1 MYLKELTLRG
11 FKSFALPTTLRF
23 QPGITAVVGPNGSG
37 KSNIVDALAWV
48 MGEQAARQLRGSS
61 MQDVIFAGTA
71 TRPSLGRAQ
80 VSLTIDNS
88 DHALNIEYS
97 EVTISRTI
105 YRNGGSEY
113 SINGQPARLL
123 DVQDLLSDAGLGSQ
137 MHVIIGQ
144 GQLSRIL
151 NADPQGHRAI
161 IDEAAGVLKHRKR
174 KERSLRR
181 LDSTQRN
188 LQRLDDIIAQLS
200 KQLGPLERQSRAA
213 RKAGEL
219 SEAIAQHKTLLF
231 ADQLRSVETAY
242 HSTLEQLTTI
252 RTQLKSLRR
261 ELAQV
266 KSEVEAQELTS
277 QASDPQIRELAATL
291 NSYQQL
297 SSRLESLDVLT
308 SERVRALTGR
318 LESLPEENHSG
329 EILRARAAETMSDAT
344 ASEQAE
350 KQAQEEV
357 EAARRHREELE
368 KQLVSTRRTLTELR
382 ESARKKQGALTKLVQ
397 LVAGRQAMN
406 QASQARLTQLS
417 DQLVQARVKLSE
429 AHTSASQIDEE
440 ASQEQSDALAAQ
452 VQQLS
457 TSLTE
462 LSDEVQ
468 AAEQRVQ
475 EAEAR
480 RIRFTAR
487 ADAVSD
493 TLTSRHHT
501 SSRSS
506 VPKIATLGALAEWIN
521 VDTGWED
528 AVSRALA
535 QWADSLVL
543 ADPSTLG
550 EALDQA
556 AQHSGVKQAFLL
568 ASASGSRP
576 TSSVASGSAV
586 SRSARSGS
594 SDVTL
599 LASKVHADSTHNDA
613 HASAVLANVHRALD
627 GIAAAET
634 IVEAQHLLQVEPTLR
649 AVMVKTGELLTHFG
663 GVTRSTEAPSDLAL
677 VSRRNQ
683 ARAQAQEAQQ
693 QRDNLK
699 QHADEL
705 SRQQESLRQQLNRA
719 QEQLHQAQLEAGR
732 RQERLKQ
739 ANQQVAEQE
748 RWVERLEKQKEQE
761 KHELS
766 QGVSEL
772 EELTH
777 SLNQARL
784 AAQSMSPIEDAE
796 KQERELEVS
805 VTDAQRE
812 HMIATQKLAEQGRR
826 TQSLKRQAQMLTD
839 QALLADKQTQQTAHQ
854 RATLT
859 YRLSLL
865 QQAHEKVQTLADFVT
880 RRIAAVQSQHE
891 QASKL
896 AQQRDNQVSELRARR
911 RELEPQVAQL
921 EKSEHDAD
929 LARERLSIQ
938 LTNIGDSVRSQLG
951 YSLEQLRKN
960 TQEQSAAQQP
970 FDRAGVQ
977 EELEALQRKYQ
988 RLGAVNPLAREEYD
1002 ALNERLDHLKTQ
1014 RNDVAQSVKD
1024 LHSVVGNLDSTM
1036 VDVFQQAFTDISRK
1050 FTEIFAE
1057 LFPGGTGRLR
1067 LEDPD
1072 HPLTTGVVVEA
1083 SPAGKRVKALS
1094 LLSGGEKSLTALAL
1108 LLAIFEARP
1117 SPFCIMDEVEA
1128 ALDDLNLT
1136 RLLAALKHLRESAQL
1151 LIITHQQRT
1160 MSIADVLYGVTMRAD
1175 GVTAVISQSLEEI
1188 SRQREN
1194 SSDNLARS

>member
-1 MYLKELTLRG
+1 LSKVGYLVYLKELTLRG

-219 SEAIAQHKTLLF
+219 SEAIAQHKALLF

-406 QASQARLTQLS
+406 QASQARLTELS
-417 DQLVQARVKLSE
+417 DQLV
-429 AHTSASQIDEE
+429 
-440 ASQEQSDALAAQ
+440 
-452 VQQLS
+452 
-457 TSLTE
+457 
-462 LSDEVQ
+462 
-468 AAEQRVQ
+468 
-475 EAEAR
+475 
-480 RIRFTAR
+480 
-487 ADAVSD
+487 
-493 TLTSRHHT
+493 
-501 SSRSS
+501 
-506 VPKIATLGALAEWIN
+506 
-521 VDTGWED
+521 
-528 AVSRALA
+528 
-535 QWADSLVL
+535 
-543 ADPSTLG
+543 
-550 EALDQA
+550 
-556 AQHSGVKQAFLL
+556 
-568 ASASGSRP
+568 
-576 TSSVASGSAV
+576 
-586 SRSARSGS
+586 
-594 SDVTL
+594 
-599 LASKVHADSTHNDA
+599 
-613 HASAVLANVHRALD
+613 
-627 GIAAAET
+627 
-634 IVEAQHLLQVEPTLR
+634 
-649 AVMVKTGELLTHFG
+649 
-663 GVTRSTEAPSDLAL
+663 
-677 VSRRNQ
+677 
-683 ARAQAQEAQQ
+683 
-693 QRDNLK
+693 
-699 QHADEL
+699 
-705 SRQQESLRQQLNRA
+705 
-719 QEQLHQAQLEAGR
+719 
-732 RQERLKQ
+732 
-739 ANQQVAEQE
+739 
-748 RWVERLEKQKEQE
+748 
-761 KHELS
+761 
-766 QGVSEL
+766 
-772 EELTH
+772 
-777 SLNQARL
+777 
-784 AAQSMSPIEDAE
+784 
-796 KQERELEVS
+796 
-805 VTDAQRE
+805 
-812 HMIATQKLAEQGRR
+812 
-826 TQSLKRQAQMLTD
+826 
-839 QALLADKQTQQTAHQ
+839 
-854 RATLT
+854 
-859 YRLSLL
+859 
-865 QQAHEKVQTLADFVT
+865 
-880 RRIAAVQSQHE
+880 
-891 QASKL
+891 
-896 AQQRDNQVSELRARR
+896 
-911 RELEPQVAQL
+911 
-921 EKSEHDAD
+921 
-929 LARERLSIQ
+929 
-938 LTNIGDSVRSQLG
+938 
-951 YSLEQLRKN
+951 
-960 TQEQSAAQQP
+960 
-970 FDRAGVQ
+970 
-977 EELEALQRKYQ
+977 
-988 RLGAVNPLAREEYD
+988 
-1002 ALNERLDHLKTQ
+1002 
-1014 RNDVAQSVKD
+1014 
-1024 LHSVVGNLDSTM
+1024 
-1036 VDVFQQAFTDISRK
+1036 
-1050 FTEIFAE
+1050 
-1057 LFPGGTGRLR
+1057 
-1067 LEDPD
+1067 
-1072 HPLTTGVVVEA
+1072 
-1083 SPAGKRVKALS
+1083 
-1094 LLSGGEKSLTALAL
+1094 
-1108 LLAIFEARP
+1108 
-1117 SPFCIMDEVEA
+1117 
-1128 ALDDLNLT
+1128 
-1136 RLLAALKHLRESAQL
+1136 
-1151 LIITHQQRT
+1151 
-1160 MSIADVLYGVTMRAD
+1160 
-1175 GVTAVISQSLEEI
+1175 
-1188 SRQREN
+1188 
-1194 SSDNLARS
+1194 

>member
-219 SEAIAQHKTLLF
+219 SEAIAQHKALLF

-242 HSTLEQLTTI
+242 HSTLEQLTGI
-252 RTQLKSLRR
+252 RTQLKGLRR

-277 QASDPQIRELAATL
+277 QASDPQIRELATTL

-329 EILRARAAETMSDAT
+329 EILRARAAETVSDAT
-344 ASEQAE
+344 ASEEAE
-350 KQAQEEV
+350 KQAQAQV
-357 EAARRHREELE
+357 ETARSCREQLE
-368 KQLVSTRRTLTELR
+368 KQLVSTRRTLSELR
-382 ESARKKQGALTKLVQ
+382 DSARKKQGALTKLVQ

-406 QASQARLTQLS
+406 QAAQARLTELS
-417 DQLVQARVKLSE
+417 DQLAQARVKLSE
-429 AHTSASQIDEE
+429 AHTSASLIDEE
-440 ASQEQSDALAAQ
+440 ASEAQGEALAAQ
-452 VQQLS
+452 VHKLS
-457 TSLTE
+457 ASLAG
-462 LSDEVQ
+462 LSDELQ
-468 AAEQRVQ
+468 SAEQQVQ

-506 VPKIATLGALAEWIN
+506 GHKIVTLGALAEWIS
-521 VDTGWED
+521 VDSGWED

-543 ADPSTLG
+543 ADPSTLR

-568 ASASGSRP
+568 ASADAALGGENAGSISP
-576 TSSVASGSAV
+576 HSAAV
-586 SRSARSGS
+586 MW
-594 SDVTL
+594 
-599 LASKVHADSTHNDA
+599 LASKVHAN
-613 HASAVLANVHRALD
+613 ASHDEAQALAVLANVYRALD

-634 IVEAQHLLQVEPTLR
+634 IDEAQHLLKVEPTLR

-683 ARAQAQEAQQ
+683 ARAQAQEAQK

-705 SRQQESLRQQLNRA
+705 SSQQEKLREQLSRA

-748 RWVERLEKQKEQE
+748 RLVERLEKQKEQE

-812 HMIATQKLAEQGRR
+812 HMIATQQLAEQERR
-826 TQSLKRQAQMLTD
+826 THSLKRQAQMLTD
-839 QALLADKQTQQTAHQ
+839 QALQADKQAQQTARQ

-865 QQAHEKVQTLADFVT
+865 QQAQEKVQTLVDFVT
-880 RRIAAVQSQHE
+880 RRLAAVQAQHE

-911 RELEPQVAQL
+911 RELEPQVTQL

-938 LTNIGDSVRSQLG
+938 LTNIGGSVRSELG
-951 YSLEQLRKN
+951 YSLEQMRKN

-970 FDRAGVQ
+970 FDRAAVQ

-988 RLGAVNPLAREEYD
+988 RLGAVNPLAKEEYD
-1002 ALNERLDHLKTQ
+1002 ALKERLDHLKTQ

-1194 SSDNLARS
+1194 SSDNLERS